1 MRLPLPFFRK
11 KPKPS
16 SVHGVSFQFGEIVVS
31 GSDTVYTSCIFKG
44 VTIRVEPRVRLVFI
58 DCVFFDCDIDAPP
71 EAFSDCRSLTSDDKD
86 AA

>member
-1 MRLPLPFFRK
+1 MFFRK

-16 SVHGVSFQFGEIVVS
+16 SLHGVSFQFGEIVVS
-31 GSDTVYTSCIFKG
+31 DASTIYKSCIFKG